1 MSTGRVW
8 LCWSPSQQAVH
19 VEDEGEGCK
28 NNLRAFVLNQPVDF
42 VPLAVFKTR
51 AAANKLVR
59 QIQEM
64 RKQRQ
69 GGVAS
74 WN

>member
-1 MSTGRVW
+1 VSAGRFW

-19 VEDEGEGCK
+19 IEDEADGCE

-42 VPLAVFKTR
+42 VPLAVFDTHN
-51 AAANKLVR
+51 AASKFALH
-59 QIQEM
+59 IQEM
-64 RKQRQ
+64 RNRRQ
-69 GGVAS
+69 GGAAS